1 MGIRADLASQATLRF
16 VRHGIMLPPISLQA
30 PVPGLAILVS
40 SAGLK
45 TDLAGVA
52 LVQDEAY
59 QQACQHML
67 QMGQLLWAEKR
78 EGRDY
83 RSCIAQ
89 TLLGKPDAI
98 YSAF

>member
-1 MGIRADLASQATLRF
+1 M
-16 VRHGIMLPPISLQA
+16 
-30 PVPGLAILVS
+30 
-40 SAGLK
+40 
-45 TDLAGVA
+45 
-52 LVQDEAY
+52 QDEAY

>member
-1 MGIRADLASQATLRF
+1 MK
-16 VRHGIMLPPISLQA
+16 A
-30 PVPGLAILVS
+30 PVPGLDILVS

-45 TDLAGVA
+45 TDLAGVS
-52 LVQDEAY
+52 LVQDIAY
-59 QQACQHML
+59 QQVCQAML
-67 QMGQLLWAEKR
+67 RLGQALWDEKR

-89 TLLGKPDAI
+89 TLLGKPEAR